1 LRTQPRN
8 LDELAIEIAIIRP
21 GPIIG
26 GAVHPYVERRA
37 AQRKAFQEGRE
48 YSPPYD
54 HPLLKE
60 ALEETLGV
68 ILYQDQVLQVAV
80 ALAGFTTGQAESL
93 RRSLGRKRTRE
104 VVEAWREQFVSG
116 AVRRHVPEAVAEK
129 VFEQILAFSQFGFP
143 KSHAY

>member
-54 HPLLKE
+54 HPLLE
-60 ALEETLGV
+60 PALKETLGV
-68 ILYQDQVLQVAV
+68 ILYQDQVIQVAV
-80 ALAGFTTGQAESL
+80 ALAGFTPGQAETL
-93 RRSLGRKRTRE
+93 RRALGRRNSE
-104 VVEAWREQFVSG
+104 
-116 AVRRHVPEAVAEK
+116 EAVAQLQESFREIGRASCRERGE
-129 VFEQILAFSQFGFP
+129 VCGVA
-143 KSHAY
+143 